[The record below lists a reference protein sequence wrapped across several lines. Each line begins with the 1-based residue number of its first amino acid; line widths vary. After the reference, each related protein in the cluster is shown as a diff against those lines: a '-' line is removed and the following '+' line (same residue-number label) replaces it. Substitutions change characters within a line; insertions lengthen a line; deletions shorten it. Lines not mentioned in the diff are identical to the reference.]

1 MKREGAIVLDV
12 ICLINLIGFLL
23 SLYLYTETSLVLFM
37 KRFAL
42 ILIFVLI
49 SLVCS
54 AQRFTVKVVS
64 ISDGDTFTAINKDNL
79 QLKIRIFGIDA
90 PEKKQA
96 YGNKSKEFLSSLI
109 FGKSI
114 SIDVQSKDGYGRYL
128 AYVYSPEGKDV
139 SLLMIHEGMAWH
151 FTKYDNNEVYEAAQA
166 GAKKA
171 KRGLWADPSPI
182 APWDFRSNKG
192 R

>member
-1 MKREGAIVLDV
+1 
-12 ICLINLIGFLL
+12 
-23 SLYLYTETSLVLFM
+23 M
-37 KRFAL
+37 KRFVL

-166 GAKKA
+166 VAKKA
-171 KRGLWADPSPI
+171 RRGLWADPSPI

>member
-1 MKREGAIVLDV
+1 
-12 ICLINLIGFLL
+12 
-23 SLYLYTETSLVLFM
+23 M

-42 ILIFVLI
+42 ILIFVLL

-54 AQRFTVKVVS
+54 AQRFTVRVVS

-114 SIDVQSKDGYGRYL
+114 SIDVQSKDRYGRYL

-151 FTKYDNNEVYEAAQA
+151 FTKYDNNEVYEAAQMV
-166 GAKKA
+166 AKKA

-182 APWDFRSNKG
+182 APWEFRPNKG
-192 R
+192 K

>member
-1 MKREGAIVLDV
+1 MKQ
-12 ICLINLIGFLL
+12 
-23 SLYLYTETSLVLFM
+23 LVLF
-37 KRFAL
+37 
-42 ILIFVLI
+42 
-49 SLVCS
+49 LVCILFS
-54 AQRFTVKVVS
+54 TTCLAQKFTVKVVS

-79 QLKIRIFGIDA
+79 QLKIRVFGIDA

-96 YGNKSKEFLSSLI
+96 FGNKSREFLSSLI

-114 SIDVQSKDGYGRYL
+114 TIDVQSKDGYGRYL

-151 FTKYDNNEVYEAAQA
+151 FTKYDNNGVYEAAQTL
-166 GAKKA
+166 AKKA
-171 KRGLWADPSPI
+171 KRGLWADPSPV

-192 R
+192 K

>member
-1 MKREGAIVLDV
+1 MKRL
-12 ICLINLIGFLL
+12 
-23 SLYLYTETSLVLFM
+23 
-37 KRFAL
+37 AL
-42 ILIFVLI
+42 ILIFVSI
-49 SLVCS
+49 SFVCS

-79 QLKIRIFGIDA
+79 QLKIRVFGIDA

-96 YGNKSKEFLSSLI
+96 YGSKSKEFLSSLI
-109 FGKSI
+109 FGKNI

-171 KRGLWADPSPI
+171 RRGLWADPSPI

-192 R
+192 K